1 MMVNSLHTQ
10 LDREKTIAREQ
21 TSGAPL
27 TLRQQLNSE
36 YMAQMM
42 KARAV
47 AKSRNPKDV
56 AMRKRAESYMADLAE
71 QLTLLD
77 AIEFGFIVP
86 LVPEWAT

>member
-1 MMVNSLHTQ
+1 MVNAAHTPEN
-10 LDREKTIAREQ
+10 RERIIRTQQ
-21 TSGAPL
+21 TTGAPL

-56 AMRKRAESYMADLAE
+56 VIRKRAEAYMAELAE

-86 LVPEWAT
+86 LVPEWAS

>member
-1 MMVNSLHTQ
+1 MVNADHTQ

-21 TSGAPL
+21 SSGAPL

-56 AMRKRAESYMADLAE
+56 VIRKRAEAYMAELAE

-86 LVPEWAT
+86 LVPEWAS

>member
-1 MMVNSLHTQ
+1 MVNAAHTPEN
-10 LDREKTIAREQ
+10 RERIIRTQ
-21 TSGAPL
+21 QSTGAPL

-56 AMRKRAESYMADLAE
+56 AMRKRAEAQMADLSE

-86 LVPEWAT
+86 LVPEWA